1 MIIEIILA
9 MVIVSMVLVLNVLY
23 LYFKTNKALLVFQ
36 QGAYSA
42 KRMITYMKENYKYS
56 YGINELCLLIA
67 PIILLFKP
75 SYVALSLFIMFFF
88 SYYNLRFYN
97 LNAKRYDQKLKL
109 KITSRVKRLL
119 ITLSL
124 LIILIFGSLIFAL
137 YSYGYDFLSLNFYLY
152 LYITFVLVVYLIFIL
167 VILANTINAP
177 IEMMVRNHYKK
188 LAKNKLAKIP
198 NLEVIGITGSF
209 GKTSTKNVVGSILAK
224 KQPTLISPASYNT
237 PMGLTMTIDKE
248 LSNLYRY
255 FVAEM
260 GAYKPGEIREL
271 VNLVKPKYGIVTSVG
286 HQHLETFKSIENV
299 TKTKMELIEG
309 LPTNGLGIINYDNE
323 YIRNYQIKN
332 DVKVL
337 TYSLQDDSCDIYGFD
352 IKYQEQCMEFKF
364 KLHKQTYSCSTKL
377 LGRHNVENIMAA
389 ILLADHLGYS
399 IDNITSA
406 IKRLAPVKNRL
417 ELKRVNNK
425 TIMIDDAFNANEV
438 GIKESIYILGQYQ
451 DKKRILIT
459 PGLIDLGSISEKI
472 HNDLGM
478 YLTKYVDQVMI
489 VGDYN
494 YQDIIDGIKQTD
506 FDLKRVKK
514 YDNFLEAYRD
524 AISIDEDKV
533 ILVANDLPDKFNN

>member
-42 KRMITYMKENYKYS
+42 KRMFTYMKENYKYS
-56 YGINELCLLIA
+56 YGINELCLLIP

-88 SYYNLRFYN
+88 GYYNLRFYN

-124 LIILIFGSLIFAL
+124 LVILIFGSVIFAL

-152 LYITFVLVVYLIFIL
+152 LYITFVLVIYLVFIL

-177 IEMMVRNHYKK
+177 IEIMVRNHYKK
-188 LAKNKLAKIP
+188 LAKNKLANIL

-209 GKTSTKNVVGSILAK
+209 GKTSTKNIVGSILAK
-224 KQPTLISPASYNT
+224 KRPTLISPASYNT

-248 LSNLYRY
+248 LSNLYCY

-352 IKYQEQCMEFKF
+352 IKYQEQGMEFKF
-364 KLHKQTYSCSTKL
+364 KLHNLIYSCSTKL

-389 ILLADHLGYS
+389 ILLADHFEYS
-399 IDNITSA
+399 IDDITSA
-406 IKRLAPVKNRL
+406 IKRLVPVKNRL

-451 DKKRILIT
+451 GKKRILIT
-459 PGLIDLGSISEKI
+459 PGLIDLGSISKKI
-472 HNDLGM
+472 HHDLGM

>member
-42 KRMITYMKENYKYS
+42 KRMFTYMKENYKYS
-56 YGINELCLLIA
+56 CGINELCLLIA
-67 PIILLFKP
+67 PIILLFNT

-88 SYYNLRFYN
+88 GYYNLRFYN

-109 KITSRVKRLL
+109 KITCRVKRLL
-119 ITLSL
+119 ITLL
-124 LIILIFGSLIFAL
+124 LLVILIFGSVIFAL
-137 YSYGYDFLSLNFYLY
+137 YSYGYNFLSLNFYLY
-152 LYITFVLVVYLIFIL
+152 LYIAFVLVVYFIFIL
-167 VILANTINAP
+167 VILANTINSP

-188 LAKNKLAKIP
+188 LAKNKLAKIL

-209 GKTSTKNVVGSILAK
+209 GKTSTKNIVGSILAK

-352 IKYQEQCMEFKF
+352 IKYQEQGMEFKF
-364 KLHKQTYSCSTKL
+364 KLHNLIYSCSTKL

-399 IDNITSA
+399 IDDITSA

-451 DKKRILIT
+451 GKKRILIT
-459 PGLIDLGSISEKI
+459 PGLIDLGSISKKI
-472 HNDLGM
+472 HHDLGM

-494 YQDIIDGIKQTD
+494 YQDIIDGIEQTD

-514 YDNFLEAYRD
+514 YDNFLEAYRN

>member
-36 QGAYSA
+36 QGTYSA

-88 SYYNLRFYN
+88 GYYNLRFYN

-124 LIILIFGSLIFAL
+124 LVILIFGSVIFAL

-209 GKTSTKNVVGSILAK
+209 GKTSTKNIVGSILAK

-399 IDNITSA
+399 IDDITSA

-494 YQDIIDGIKQTD
+494 YQDIINGIKQTD

>member
-42 KRMITYMKENYKYS
+42 KRMFTYMKENYKYS

-88 SYYNLRFYN
+88 GYYNLRFYN

-124 LIILIFGSLIFAL
+124 LIILIFGSVIFAL

-209 GKTSTKNVVGSILAK
+209 GKTSTKNIVGSILAK
-224 KQPTLISPASYNT
+224 KQPTLICPASYNT

-389 ILLADHLGYS
+389 ILLADHLGYC
-399 IDNITSA
+399 IDDITSA